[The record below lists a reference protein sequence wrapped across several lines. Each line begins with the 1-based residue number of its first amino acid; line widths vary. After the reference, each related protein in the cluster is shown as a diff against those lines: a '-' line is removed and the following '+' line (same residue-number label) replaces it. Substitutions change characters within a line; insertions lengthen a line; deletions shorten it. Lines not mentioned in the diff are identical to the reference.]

1 MRPHFGR
8 GLLGADGSRGMITS
22 AMLISLGAFEYA
34 YNRIADLMPAFLA
47 ELESIWSDDA
57 T

>member
-1 MRPHFGR
+1 MRLHFGR

-22 AMLISLGAFEYA
+22 AMLISLGVFEYA

-47 ELESIWSDDA
+47 ERESIWSDDA